1 METITQNAH
10 ETQKLGEEFSL
21 TLKGGEVVC
30 LVGGLGAG
38 KTTFTQGMANG
49 LGVQTGVSSPT
60 FILMRV
66 SKGISKKLYHL
77 DLYRLEENVDR
88 EVENLGLFEIWGK
101 KENITVIE
109 WAEKIKNILPKNS
122 IWINFENKAENQ
134 RKITIK

>member
-1 METITQNAH
+1 M
-10 ETQKLGEEFSL
+10 
-21 TLKGGEVVC
+21 C